1 MKFIQL
7 AKRNGMPVSELGN
20 TGLRVPIL
28 GLGGECVFKY
38 GKTSEAEAVFRKA
51 MDLGV
56 RYIDTAHDYQKS
68 QERLGRFLKN
78 YTDHDVVVATKSSK
92 RDRSGFLREL
102 DACTRKLG
110 RIPDIMHV
118 HAVRGG
124 ERRAVTSGN
133 GPLQAAFEAREK
145 GYCRYVGITS
155 HQCPETMYEIVR
167 DVDGIDV
174 AMVAVSAGDVR
185 FLKDFAPLCRE
196 KGVGLV
202 AMKVMGRAVLVRPDG
217 PGVRKASD
225 ALRFALSTLADVAIV
240 GFSFPEE
247 VEEMV
252 EAARRFR
259 PMSEERMIQ
268 MVESVEPYAEEVR
281 FYAEKNADWR
291 NSVKMRDSMND
302 FLPYTMKFP
311 GSEVPD
317 LAIRLEKGKPIYT
330 TRILDEQGK
339 YRVGHKIRVDFWDE
353 PLEIVSITTKKSVG
367 SHPFFDELTEKQIEE
382 ISGHTYDVVE
392 LA

>member
-1 MKFIQL
+1 MKFIHM
-7 AKRNGMPVSELGN
+7 AKRNGMPVVELGN

-28 GLGGECVFKY
+28 GMGGECVFKY

-56 RYIDTAHDYQKS
+56 RYIDTAHDYQNS

-78 YTDHDVVVATKSSK
+78 YTAHDVVVATKSNK
-92 RDRSGFLREL
+92 RDRSGFMREL

-118 HAVRGG
+118 HSIHTG
-124 ERRAVTSGN
+124 EKRAVTGRN
-133 GPLQAAFEAREK
+133 GPLRAAFEAREK

-155 HQCPETMYEIVR
+155 HQDPDIMYDIVK

-174 AMVAVSAGDVR
+174 AMVAVSAGDTR

-259 PMSEERMIQ
+259 PMSEERMVK
-268 MVESVEPYAEEVR
+268 MVQSVEPYAGEVQ
-281 FYAEKNADWR
+281 FYAEKNADWK
-291 NSVKMRDSMND
+291 NSIKMRDSMDD
-302 FLPYTMKFP
+302 FLPYKMKFP
-311 GSEVPD
+311 KAEFEALV
-317 LAIRLEKGKPIYT
+317 ARLEKGKLIYT
-330 TRILDEQGK
+330 TRILEEQDR
-339 YRVGHKIRVDFWDE
+339 YRVGHKVRVDFWDE
-353 PLEIVSITTKKSVG
+353 PLEVVEITTKKSIK
-367 SHPFFDELTEKQIEE
+367 SHPFYDELTEKQIEE
-382 ISGHTYDVVE
+382 ISVHKYDVIE
-392 LA
+392 LK

>member
-7 AKRNGMPVSELGN
+7 AQRNGMPVVELGH

-28 GLGGECVFKY
+28 GLGGECIFKY
-38 GKTSEAEAVFRKA
+38 GKTGDAEAVFRKA
-51 MDLGV
+51 MDLGI

-78 YTDHDVVVATKSSK
+78 YNDHDVVIATKSNK

-118 HAVRGG
+118 HSVNKG
-124 ERRAVTSGN
+124 ERRAITGSN

-145 GYCRYVGITS
+145 GYCRYVGVTCHDDPDTLYDIID
-155 HQCPETMYEIVR
+155 Q
-167 DVDGIDV
+167 VDGIDIV
-174 AMVAVSAGDVR
+174 MTAISAGDVR
-185 FLKDFAPLCRE
+185 FLKDIAPMCRE
-196 KGVGLV
+196 KGIGLV
-202 AMKVMGRAVLVRPDG
+202 AMKVMGRSVLVRPDG
-217 PGVRKASD
+217 PGVRRADD

-259 PMSEERMIQ
+259 PMSEEKMRAMI
-268 MVESVEPYAEEVR
+268 ESVKPYAEEVR
-281 FYAEKNADWR
+281 FYAERNPDWA
-291 NSVKMRDSMND
+291 NSVKVRKSMD
-302 FLPYTMKFP
+302 EFLPYRMKFP
-311 GSEVPD
+311 KAEVLD
-317 LAIRLEKGKPIYT
+317 LAIRLEKGKPIFT

-339 YRVGHKIRVDFWDE
+339 YRVGHLVRVDFWDE
-353 PLEIVSITTKKSVG
+353 PLKVVSITTKKSIK
-367 SHPFFDELTEKQIEE
+367 SHPFLDELTKSQIEE
-382 ISGHTYDVVE
+382 ISGYTYDVVE
-392 LA
+392 LR